1 MQKEWFVNWF
11 DSLHYHALYKNR
23 DDNEAENFI
32 NNLVAH
38 LNINKN
44 ARVLDLA
51 CGKGRHSIM
60 LHKHGLDVTGLDLSI
75 NSIAHA
81 QQFATDNLQFC
92 VHDMRN
98 TYCSN
103 YFDVVFNLFTSFGY
117 FKTNLDNQHAAK
129 SMVQNCKQGGYIIVD
144 FFNAVKVIKDV
155 LAHQQETKIIDDT
168 TFIINKK
175 IEGNQIIK
183 TIDIAEANGTILNFT
198 EQVQTLNLAEFTSL
212 FNNAGASLVSTFGNY
227 NLEPFNTENSNRL
240 VMVFKK
246 D

>member
-98 TYCSN
+98 MYCSN

-129 SMVQNCKQGGYIIVD
+129 RMVQNCKQGGYIIVD
-144 FFNAVKVIKDV
+144 FFNAIKVIKDV
-155 LAHQQETKIIDDT
+155 LVHQQETKIIDGI

-175 IEGNQIIK
+175 IDGNQIIK
-183 TIDIAEANGTILNFT
+183 TIDITEANGTTLNFT
-198 EQVQTLNLAEFTSL
+198 EQVQTLNLAQFTNL
-212 FNNAGASLVSTFGNY
+212 FNKAGASLVSTFGNY
-227 NLEPFNTENSNRL
+227 NLEQFNTENSNRL

>member
-11 DSLHYHALYKNR
+11 DSPYYHTLYKNR

-60 LHKHGLDVTGLDLSI
+60 LHKHGLDVTGLDLSV

-81 QQFATDNLQFC
+81 QQFATNTLQFC

-98 TYCSN
+98 MYCSN
-103 YFDVVFNLFTSFGY
+103 YFDVVFNLFTSYGY
-117 FKTNLDNQHAAK
+117 FKTNLDNEHAAK
-129 SMVQNCKQGGYIIVD
+129 RMVQNCKQGGLIVVD
-144 FFNAVKVIKDV
+144 FFNTTKVIRDV
-155 LAHQQETKIIDDT
+155 KAYQQETKIIDGIS
-168 TFIINKK
+168 FVINKN
-175 IEGNQIIK
+175 IVANQIIK
-183 TIDIAEANGTILNFT
+183 TIVITEPNGNTLHFT
-198 EQVQTLNLAEFTSL
+198 EEVQTLNLEEFTTL
-212 FNNAGASLVSTFGNY
+212 FNTAGASLVSTFGNY
-227 NLEPFNTENSNRL
+227 NLEPFDEQNSMRL
-240 VMVFKK
+240 VMVFRKN
-246 D
+246 